1 MKEYTREDELR
12 ACYSKLCNLNQR
24 LKNIS
29 ECYYIAYDGSLF
41 MKSLIPF
48 MDVFAK
54 LHDPESLK
62 PFHGGMILPNAFF
75 NFSKKAK
82 KKQLTFDEKTDT
94 DTSITFGQANDNLSY
109 KLNLVN
115 QDPNVDKQFIDDRII
130 PKMYK
135 RFFELH
141 TSKYTLTKNAPKIEL
156 PEEDVDKLISASA
169 LYVNYEDEELVI
181 TKNLLLDLKKG
192 DSVTIEKYCTQMI
205 DDKNMR
211 VIYMLTH
218 TTDIYTSF
226 SIFGLLKKWVAV

>member
-1 MKEYTREDELR
+1 MKEYTREDTLR

-41 MKSLIPF
+41 MRSLIPF

-54 LHDPESLK
+54 LHDPESIQ
-62 PFHGGMILPNAFF
+62 PFQGGMILPNAFF

-82 KKQLTFDEKTDT
+82 KKQLTFDESTDAT
-94 DTSITFGQANDNLSY
+94 IAFGQENDDLSY

-115 QDPNVDKQFIDDRII
+115 QDPNADKQFIDDRII

-141 TSKYTLTKNAPKIEL
+141 TEKYTPMKNAPKVDL
-156 PEEDVDKLISASA
+156 SEEDVDKLIAASA
-169 LYVNYEDEELVI
+169 LYVNYEDDELVI

-192 DSVTIEKYCTQMI
+192 DSVTIEKYCTQII

-226 SIFGLLKKWVAV
+226 SIFGLLKKWAAT